1 MDMTTNDGSSTKDT
15 NITNTTGL
23 IQTGTNVRPS
33 TNTFKTK
40 TTNNET
46 KTVNNKTKTKTT
58 NNETKTANIKT
69 TTERNIETKTEPTTE
84 TSTDRNATT
93 KTKRDTK
100 ATQSYITM
108 DFDPPTTMKEEQDLL
123 SAMYA
128 SACVPNTMRMSYDM
142 VEDMLTDHIDLMEGD
157 DLEICNKDTELIS
170 I

>member
-1 MDMTTNDGSSTKDT
+1 MTTNDGSSTKDT

-40 TTNNET
+40 TE
-46 KTVNNKTKTKTT
+46 NNK
-58 NNETKTANIKT
+58 TKTANIKT

-84 TSTDRNATT
+84 TSTDQN
-93 KTKRDTK
+93 KTAKPEHDTK

>member
-15 NITNTTGL
+15 NITNTTEL

-40 TTNNET
+40 TANNET
-46 KTVNNKTKTKTT
+46 KTTNNKTKTT
-58 NNETKTANIKT
+58 NIKT
-69 TTERNIETKTEPTTE
+69 TTERNIETKTEPITE
-84 TSTDRNATT
+84 TSTDQN
-93 KTKRDTK
+93 KTAKPEHDTK

>member
-40 TTNNET
+40 TENNET
-46 KTVNNKTKTKTT
+46 KTVNNK
-58 NNETKTANIKT
+58 TKTANIKT
-69 TTERNIETKTEPTTE
+69 TTERNIESKTEPTTE
-84 TSTDRNATT
+84 TSTDQNATT
-93 KTKRDTK
+93 KTKHDTK

-108 DFDPPTTMKEEQDLL
+108 DFDLPTTMKEEQDLL

>member
-46 KTVNNKTKTKTT
+46 KTVNNKTKTA
-58 NNETKTANIKT
+58 NNETK
-69 TTERNIETKTEPTTE
+69 TERNIETKTEPTTE
-84 TSTDRNATT
+84 TSTDQNATT
-93 KTKRDTK
+93 KTKQDTK

>member
-1 MDMTTNDGSSTKDT
+1 MTTNDGSSTKDT

-40 TTNNET
+40 TANNET
-46 KTVNNKTKTKTT
+46 KTTNNKTKTT
-58 NNETKTANIKT
+58 NIKT

-84 TSTDRNATT
+84 TSTYQN
-93 KTKRDTK
+93 KTAKPEQDTK

>member
-1 MDMTTNDGSSTKDT
+1 MDMITNDGSSTKDT

-23 IQTGTNVRPS
+23 TQTGTNVRPS

-40 TTNNET
+40 TTNN
-46 KTVNNKTKTKTT
+46 KTKTE
-58 NNETKTANIKT
+58 NNET

-84 TSTDRNATT
+84 TSTDQNATT
-93 KTKRDTK
+93 KTKQDTK

>member
-1 MDMTTNDGSSTKDT
+1 MDMKTNDGSSTKDT

-23 IQTGTNVRPS
+23 TQTGTNVRPS

-40 TTNNET
+40 TANDEI
-46 KTVNNKTKTKTT
+46 KTTNNKTKTA
-58 NNETKTANIKT
+58 NIETKTA
-69 TTERNIETKTEPTTE
+69 NIETKTEPTTE
-84 TSTDRNATT
+84 TSTDQN
-93 KTKRDTK
+93 KTAKPEHDTK

-108 DFDPPTTMKEEQDLL
+108 EFDPPTTMKEEQDLL

>member
-15 NITNTTGL
+15 NITNTTEL

-40 TTNNET
+40 TTNNE
-46 KTVNNKTKTKTT
+46 TKTT

-84 TSTDRNATT
+84 TSTDQNATT
-93 KTKRDTK
+93 KTKHDTK

>member
-1 MDMTTNDGSSTKDT
+1 MDMKTNDGSSTKDT

-23 IQTGTNVRPS
+23 TQTGTNVRPS

-40 TTNNET
+40 TANDET
-46 KTVNNKTKTKTT
+46 KIAND
-58 NNETKTANIKT
+58 ETKTANDETKTANDET
-69 TTERNIETKTEPTTE
+69 TTERNIGTKTEQTTE
-84 TSTDRNATT
+84 TSTDQN
-93 KTKRDTK
+93 KTAKPEHDTK

>member
-1 MDMTTNDGSSTKDT
+1 MTTNDGSSTKDI

-33 TNTFKTK
+33 TNTF
-40 TTNNET
+40 
-46 KTVNNKTKTKTT
+46 KTKTT

-84 TSTDRNATT
+84 TSTDQNATT
-93 KTKRDTK
+93 KTKHDTK

>member
-1 MDMTTNDGSSTKDT
+1 MDMKTNDGSSTKDT

-23 IQTGTNVRPS
+23 TQTGTNVRPS

-40 TTNNET
+40 TANDET
-46 KTVNNKTKTKTT
+46 KTANNKTKTA
-58 NNETKTANIKT
+58 NDETKTANK
-69 TTERNIETKTEPTTE
+69 ETKTEPTTE
-84 TSTDRNATT
+84 TSTDQNATT
-93 KTKRDTK
+93 KTKQDTK

>member
-46 KTVNNKTKTKTT
+46 KTTNNKTKTA
-58 NNETKTANIKT
+58 NNET
-69 TTERNIETKTEPTTE
+69 TTERNIETKTEPATE
-84 TSTDRNATT
+84 TSTDQNKTT
-93 KTKRDTK
+93 KTEHDTK

>member
-1 MDMTTNDGSSTKDT
+1 MTTNDGSSTKDT

-46 KTVNNKTKTKTT
+46 KTTNNK
-58 NNETKTANIKT
+58 TKTANIKT

-84 TSTDRNATT
+84 TSTDQN
-93 KTKRDTK
+93 KTAKPEHDTK

>member
-1 MDMTTNDGSSTKDT
+1 MTTNDGSSTKDT

-46 KTVNNKTKTKTT
+46 KTVNNKTKTA
-58 NNETKTANIKT
+58 NNET

-84 TSTDRNATT
+84 TSTDQNATT
-93 KTKRDTK
+93 KTKHDTK

>member
-40 TTNNET
+40 TENNET
-46 KTVNNKTKTKTT
+46 KTVNNKTKT
-58 NNETKTANIKT
+58 ANINT

-84 TSTDRNATT
+84 TSTDQNATT
-93 KTKRDTK
+93 KTKHDTK

>member
-1 MDMTTNDGSSTKDT
+1 MITNDGSSTKDT

-46 KTVNNKTKTKTT
+46 KTT
-58 NNETKTANIKT
+58 NNETRTANIKT

-84 TSTDRNATT
+84 TSTDQNATT
-93 KTKRDTK
+93 KTKHDTK

>member
-15 NITNTTGL
+15 NITNTTEL

-46 KTVNNKTKTKTT
+46 KTANNKTKTT
-58 NNETKTANIKT
+58 NIET

-84 TSTDRNATT
+84 TSTDQNATT
-93 KTKRDTK
+93 KTKHDTK

>member
-15 NITNTTGL
+15 NITNTTEL

-46 KTVNNKTKTKTT
+46 KTENNKTKTA
-58 NNETKTANIKT
+58 NNET

-84 TSTDRNATT
+84 TSTDQNATT
-93 KTKRDTK
+93 KTKHDTK

>member
-23 IQTGTNVRPS
+23 TQTGTNVRPS

-46 KTVNNKTKTKTT
+46 KT
-58 NNETKTANIKT
+58 

-84 TSTDRNATT
+84 TSTDQNATT
-93 KTKRDTK
+93 KTKHDTK

>member
-23 IQTGTNVRPS
+23 TQTGTNVRPS

-46 KTVNNKTKTKTT
+46 KTT
-58 NNETKTANIKT
+58 NIKT
-69 TTERNIETKTEPTTE
+69 TTERNNVTKTEPTTE
-84 TSTDRNATT
+84 TSTDQNATT
-93 KTKRDTK
+93 KTKHDTK

>member
-1 MDMTTNDGSSTKDT
+1 MTTNDGSSTKDT

-23 IQTGTNVRPS
+23 TQTGTNVRPS

-40 TTNNET
+40 TANDET
-46 KTVNNKTKTKTT
+46 KTAND
-58 NNETKTANIKT
+58 ETKTANI
-69 TTERNIETKTEPTTE
+69 ETKTEQTTE
-84 TSTDRNATT
+84 TSTDQN
-93 KTKRDTK
+93 KTAKPEHDTK
-100 ATQSYITM
+100 ATHSYITM

>member
-46 KTVNNKTKTKTT
+46 KTTNNKTKTA
-58 NNETKTANIKT
+58 NNET
-69 TTERNIETKTEPTTE
+69 TTERNIETKTGPTTE
-84 TSTDRNATT
+84 TSTDQNATT
-93 KTKRDTK
+93 KTKHDTK

>member
-1 MDMTTNDGSSTKDT
+1 MDMKTNDGSSTKDT

-23 IQTGTNVRPS
+23 TQTGTNVRPS

-40 TTNNET
+40 TAND
-46 KTVNNKTKTKTT
+46 
-58 NNETKTANIKT
+58 ETKTANDET
-69 TTERNIETKTEPTTE
+69 TTERNKETKTEQTTE
-84 TSTDRNATT
+84 TSTDQN
-93 KTKRDTK
+93 KTAKPEHDTK

>member
-46 KTVNNKTKTKTT
+46 KTVNNKTKTT
-58 NNETKTANIKT
+58 NIET

-84 TSTDRNATT
+84 TSTDQNATT
-93 KTKRDTK
+93 KTKHDTK

>member
-46 KTVNNKTKTKTT
+46 KTTNNKTKTT
-58 NNETKTANIKT
+58 NIKT

-84 TSTDRNATT
+84 TSTDQN
-93 KTKRDTK
+93 KTAKPEHDTK

-128 SACVPNTMRMSYDM
+128 SACVPNTMRMSYYM

>member
-1 MDMTTNDGSSTKDT
+1 MDMKTNDGSSTKDI

-40 TTNNET
+40 TAND
-46 KTVNNKTKTKTT
+46 
-58 NNETKTANIKT
+58 ETKTANDETKT
-69 TTERNIETKTEPTTE
+69 ANDETKTANNKTKTERNIETKTEPTTE
-84 TSTDRNATT
+84 TSTDQNATT
-93 KTKRDTK
+93 KTKHDTK

>member
-46 KTVNNKTKTKTT
+46 KTT

-84 TSTDRNATT
+84 TSTDQNATT
-93 KTKRDTK
+93 KTKHDTK
-100 ATQSYITM
+100 ATKSYITM

>member
-1 MDMTTNDGSSTKDT
+1 MKTNDGSSTKDT

-23 IQTGTNVRPS
+23 TQTGTNVRPS

-40 TTNNET
+40 TAND
-46 KTVNNKTKTKTT
+46 
-58 NNETKTANIKT
+58 ETKTAND
-69 TTERNIETKTEPTTE
+69 ETKTEQTTE
-84 TSTDRNATT
+84 TSTDQN
-93 KTKRDTK
+93 KTAKPEHDTK

>member
-46 KTVNNKTKTKTT
+46 KTTNNKTKTT
-58 NNETKTANIKT
+58 NIKT

-84 TSTDRNATT
+84 TSTDQNATT
-93 KTKRDTK
+93 KTKYDTK

>member
-1 MDMTTNDGSSTKDT
+1 MDMTTNDGSSTKHTD
-15 NITNTTGL
+15 ITNTTGL
-23 IQTGTNVRPS
+23 TQTGTNVRPS

-46 KTVNNKTKTKTT
+46 KTT
-58 NNETKTANIKT
+58 NNETKTTNNKTKTANNETK
-69 TTERNIETKTEPTTE
+69 TERNIETKTEPTTE
-84 TSTDRNATT
+84 TSTDQN
-93 KTKRDTK
+93 KTAKPEHDTK

>member
-1 MDMTTNDGSSTKDT
+1 MDMTTNDGSSTKDI

-23 IQTGTNVRPS
+23 TQTGTNVRPS

-40 TTNNET
+40 TANNET
-46 KTVNNKTKTKTT
+46 KTTNNK
-58 NNETKTANIKT
+58 TKTANIKT

-84 TSTDRNATT
+84 TSTDQNATT
-93 KTKRDTK
+93 KTKHDTK

-123 SAMYA
+123 SAMCA

-142 VEDMLTDHIDLMEGD
+142 VEDMLTDHVALMEGD

>member
-1 MDMTTNDGSSTKDT
+1 MTTNDGSSTKDT

-46 KTVNNKTKTKTT
+46 KTTNNK
-58 NNETKTANIKT
+58 TKTANIKT
-69 TTERNIETKTEPTTE
+69 TTERNNETKTEPTTE
-84 TSTDRNATT
+84 TSTDQNATT
-93 KTKRDTK
+93 KTKHDTK

>member
-1 MDMTTNDGSSTKDT
+1 MTTNDGSSTKDT

-23 IQTGTNVRPS
+23 TQTGTNVRPS
-33 TNTFKTK
+33 TNTFKT
-40 TTNNET
+40 
-46 KTVNNKTKTKTT
+46 
-58 NNETKTANIKT
+58 KT

-93 KTKRDTK
+93 KTKHDTK

>member
-15 NITNTTGL
+15 NITNTTEL

-46 KTVNNKTKTKTT
+46 KTVNNKTKTE
-58 NNETKTANIKT
+58 NNETK
-69 TTERNIETKTEPTTE
+69 TERNIETKTEPTTE
-84 TSTDRNATT
+84 TSTDQNATT
-93 KTKRDTK
+93 KTKHDTK

>member
-1 MDMTTNDGSSTKDT
+1 MDMTTNDGSSTKHTD
-15 NITNTTGL
+15 ITNTTGL
-23 IQTGTNVRPS
+23 TQTGTNVRPS

-46 KTVNNKTKTKTT
+46 KT
-58 NNETKTANIKT
+58 ENIKT
-69 TTERNIETKTEPTTE
+69 TTERNNKTTTKPTTE

-93 KTKRDTK
+93 KTKHDKK

>member
-15 NITNTTGL
+15 NITNTTEL

-46 KTVNNKTKTKTT
+46 KTT
-58 NNETKTANIKT
+58 NNETRTTNIKT

-84 TSTDRNATT
+84 TSTDQNATT
-93 KTKRDTK
+93 KTKHDTK

>member
-1 MDMTTNDGSSTKDT
+1 MDMKTNDGSSTKDT

-23 IQTGTNVRPS
+23 TQTGTNVRPS

-46 KTVNNKTKTKTT
+46 KT
-58 NNETKTANIKT
+58 ANIET
-69 TTERNIETKTEPTTE
+69 TTEQTTE
-84 TSTDRNATT
+84 TSTDQN
-93 KTKRDTK
+93 KTAKPEHDTK

>member
-46 KTVNNKTKTKTT
+46 KTTNNKTKTE
-58 NNETKTANIKT
+58 NNET

-84 TSTDRNATT
+84 TSTDQNATT
-93 KTKRDTK
+93 KTKQDTK

-142 VEDMLTDHIDLMEGD
+142 VEDMLTDHIDLMEGE

>member
-1 MDMTTNDGSSTKDT
+1 MTTNDGSSTKDT

-40 TTNNET
+40 TENNET
-46 KTVNNKTKTKTT
+46 KTENIKTT
-58 NNETKTANIKT
+58 TERNIKT

-84 TSTDRNATT
+84 TSTDQNATT
-93 KTKRDTK
+93 KSKHDKK